1 MFLTFLFTSIT
12 CKSSLIM
19 GFSGSSIV
27 RVYGSVKETVHL
39 LKYQHTQ
46 LILSMCLVLLELS
59 ITTEGYDI

>member
-1 MFLTFLFTSIT
+1 
-12 CKSSLIM
+12 M

-46 LILSMCLVLLELS
+46 PILSMCLVLLELS